1 LKSEYGCAIKVQT
14 NKEKKESVMSELSN
28 EPVMPVGESEMSL
41 IDTWMAAIT
50 KPKEETFAKI
60 AAQPSATIAKAFL
73 WFFISSLLTSFT
85 SLIVQAVR
93 FGRGTGGGFQQFLP
107 PELAREL
114 PFDSMPSFGFGT
126 VICGAPVGA
135 IFAVIGFAIF
145 TALIQW
151 VAKLFGGTG
160 SFEKLAYTFSM
171 ITVPVSVISSVLA
184 LVGIVPFI
192 GILTGLISFGLSIY
206 VLVLEV
212 QAIKAVNSLDTGK
225 AAGALILPGLV
236 FALFIC
242 CCVVIGLA
250 VMGPV
255 IGDVF
260 DSINQSLGGF

>member
-1 LKSEYGCAIKVQT
+1 MTEF
-14 NKEKKESVMSELSN
+14 SN
-28 EPVMPVGESEMSL
+28 EPMLPASASEMSL
-41 IDTWMAAIT
+41 VETWMAAIT
-50 KPKEETFAKI
+50 KPQEETFARI

-93 FGRGTGGGFQQFLP
+93 FGRGMGGGFQQFLP

-114 PFDSMPSFGFGT
+114 PIDSMPSFGFGT

-145 TALIQW
+145 TALVQW

-171 ITVPVSVISSVLA
+171 IAVPVSVVSAVLA
-184 LVGIVPFI
+184 LVGIIPFI
-192 GILTGLISFGLSIY
+192 GFLTGLISFGLSIY

-225 AAGALILPGLV
+225 AVGALIMPGLV

-242 CCVVIGLA
+242 CCVIIGVA
-250 VMGPV
+250 AMGPM

-260 DSINQSLGGF
+260 NEITQGLGGY